1 MKAYK
6 CKCDSCGEV
15 FSSPEMYLS
24 HRTCPVAAIAAR
36 DAVIRE
42 LVACMQNQEKRE
54 TGEFHWPA
62 HSFKPVWDE
71 AITKA
76 LALIGGGEKWDGD
89 EDERLHRCCAR
100 QGQGCIGQEATQT
113 TQGATP

>member
-36 DAVIRE
+36 DAVIRR
-42 LVACMQNQEKRE
+42 LIDAGNAAIK
-54 TGEFHWPA
+54 GDY
-62 HSFKPVWDE
+62 SDWDTIAPE
-71 AITKA
+71 A
-76 LALIGGGEKWDGD
+76 LALIGGGEKG
-89 EDERLHRCCAR
+89 EVT
-100 QGQGCIGQEATQT
+100 I
-113 TQGATP
+113 